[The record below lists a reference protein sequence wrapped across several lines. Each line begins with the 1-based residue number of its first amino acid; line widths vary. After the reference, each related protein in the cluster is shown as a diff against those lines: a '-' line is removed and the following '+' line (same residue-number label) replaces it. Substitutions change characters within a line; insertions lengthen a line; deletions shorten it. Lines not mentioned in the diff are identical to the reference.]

1 MKRHCASRY
10 LDKLVPDSIIASA
23 DYHGGLAMF
32 EIECPTCEERFSA
45 SREPEVG
52 AKLECPKC
60 GELLR
65 VICDD
70 PLEISYWDDEEE
82 EGEEPESYEESLD
95 EVQGLVEKSG
105 RPVFPEDEEN
115 ETIELLERSI
125 LFNDSDEEG
134 EGEEDEDSD
143 ELLGNTPA

>member
-1 MKRHCASRY
+1 
-10 LDKLVPDSIIASA
+10 
-23 DYHGGLAMF
+23 MF
-32 EIECPTCEERFSA
+32 EIECPICEERFSA
-45 SREPEVG
+45 SGEPEVG

-65 VICDD
+65 VVCDD
-70 PLEISYWDDEEE
+70 PLEIFYWDDYE
-82 EGEEPESYEESLD
+82 EGEEPQSYEESLD
-95 EVQGLVEKSG
+95 EVQGLMEKSG

-143 ELLGNTPA
+143 ELLENIQA